1 MKWICFII
9 IIAILLLL
17 DLGVTNR
24 KNHVMTFRDSLHSSL
39 FYIIIACLFGVFIFF
54 DMGGEKAK
62 EYFTCYFIE
71 KTMSLDNIFII
82 SMIFQFFSVP
92 LMYQHR
98 VLFLGI
104 IGVLVFR
111 GTVIYLGS
119 IVIAKFSWL
128 LYIFAIILILTGIKT
143 FYISDKKYNV
153 KESYIYR
160 FLQKYCNITP
170 TISGDYFFI
179 KTNNR
184 ISFTPLFA
192 SLVMVETTDIIFAL
206 DSIPAIFAITNDL
219 YIIYTSNIF
228 AILGLRALFF
238 CLANVVER
246 FSYIKYSLALIL
258 IFIGIKIFAEHFIA
272 IPSYI
277 SLVVTITLLSLGII
291 ASFMRRRSE
300 PSK

>member
-1 MKWICFII
+1 MHWIYFII

-17 DLGVTNR
+17 DLGVMNR
-24 KNHVMTFRDSLHSSL
+24 KNCVMTFPASLRLSL
-39 FYIIIACLFGVFIFF
+39 FYIIIACLFGVFIFL
-54 DMGGEKAK
+54 DMGGEKAR

-82 SMIFQFFSVP
+82 SVIFQFFSIP

-104 IGVLVFR
+104 IGVIVFR
-111 GTVIYLGS
+111 AIVIYLGS
-119 IVIAKFSWL
+119 IVIAQFSWL
-128 LYIFAIILILTGIKT
+128 LYLFAIILIITGVKT
-143 FYISDKKYNV
+143 LYISDRKYNI
-153 KESYIYR
+153 KKSYIYR
-160 FLQKYCNITP
+160 FLQKHFNITH
-170 TISGDYFFI
+170 TISGDNFFI

-192 SLVMVETTDIIFAL
+192 SLIMVEITDVIFAL
-206 DSIPAIFAITNDL
+206 DSIPAIFAITNDS

-246 FSYIKYSLALIL
+246 FSYVKYSLALIL

-272 IPSYI
+272 IPSYTPLI
-277 SLVVTITLLSLGII
+277 VTITLLSFGII
-291 ASFMRRRSE
+291 ASFVKKR
-300 PSK
+300 

>member
-1 MKWICFII
+1 LHWIYFII
-9 IIAILLLL
+9 IVAILLLL
-17 DLGVTNR
+17 DLGVMNR
-24 KNHVMTFRDSLHSSL
+24 KNCVMTFPASLRLSL
-39 FYIIIACLFGVFIFF
+39 FYITIACLFGVFIFL
-54 DMGGEKAK
+54 DMGEEKAR

-82 SMIFQFFSVP
+82 SVIFQFFSIP

-104 IGVLVFR
+104 IGVIVFR
-111 GTVIYLGS
+111 AILIYLGS
-119 IVIAKFSWL
+119 IVIAQFSWL
-128 LYIFAIILILTGIKT
+128 LYLFAIILIITGVKT
-143 FYISDKKYNV
+143 LYISDRKYNI
-153 KESYIYR
+153 KKSYIYR
-160 FLQKYCNITP
+160 FLQKHCNITN
-170 TISGDYFFI
+170 TISGDNFFI

-184 ISFTPLFA
+184 IIFTPLFV
-192 SLVMVETTDIIFAL
+192 SLIMVEITDVIFAL
-206 DSIPAIFAITNDL
+206 DSIPAIFAITNDS

-238 CLANVVER
+238 CLASVVER

-277 SLVVTITLLSLGII
+277 PLIVTITLLSFGVI
-291 ASFMRRRSE
+291 ASFIKKKS
-300 PSK
+300 SV